1 MNLIKS
7 LTMVVI
13 LTMIMIS
20 NTETK
25 HPTLSKMETFVT
37 IVNGWKQLTIVA
49 KLYLK
54 ELAIKSTSL
63 EIVVPKF

>member
-13 LTMIMIS
+13 LTMIIIS

>member
-7 LTMVVI
+7 LTMIVI

>member
-1 MNLIKS
+1 
-7 LTMVVI
+7 
-13 LTMIMIS
+13 MIMIS

-54 ELAIKSTSL
+54 ELVIKSTSL

>member
-1 MNLIKS
+1 MI
-7 LTMVVI
+7 VI

-37 IVNGWKQLTIVA
+37 IVKCWKQLTIVA
-49 KLYLK
+49 KLCLK

>member
-1 MNLIKS
+1 MIV
-7 LTMVVI
+7 T

>member
-7 LTMVVI
+7 LTIIVI

-54 ELAIKSTSL
+54 ELVIKSTSL